1 MLLDNFQHLLL
12 VYAAYVIAVASP
24 GPSTI
29 AIMGVAMNQGRA
41 AAVALALGVV
51 TGSMFWAILAAT
63 GISTI
68 LTAYAEAIFAIK
80 IAGGLYLLY
89 LAYKSAK
96 SALSADRQQE
106 KSTLFVKK
114 GTLYRRGVLL
124 HLSNPKA
131 VLGWI
136 AIMSLGLRPDAP
148 SYTFHA
154 IIVGCAVLG
163 LLINIG
169 YALIFSTTLM
179 GRAYQ
184 KSRRWIEGA
193 LAAIFGYAGIRLL
206 LSRP

>member
-1 MLLDNFQHLLL
+1 MLLANIQHLLL
-12 VYAAYVIAVASP
+12 VYTAYLIAVASP
-24 GPSTI
+24 GPSTM

-41 AAVALALGVV
+41 AAVALAFGVV
-51 TGSMFWAILAAT
+51 TGSMFWAVLAAT

-96 SALSADRQQE
+96 SALSADTRQT
-106 KSTLFVKK
+106 KAAPFTKK
-114 GTLYRRGVLL
+114 ATLYRRGVLL

-148 SYTFHA
+148 SSTFQA
-154 IIVGCAVLG
+154 IIVGCAILG
-163 LLINIG
+163 ILINVG
-169 YALIFSTTLM
+169 YALIFSTALM
-179 GRAYQ
+179 GRTYQ
-184 KSRRWIEGA
+184 KSRCWIEGT
-193 LAAIFGYAGIRLL
+193 LAAIFGYAGIHLL
-206 LSRP
+206 LSKP